1 MILWSIV
8 LELYSTLETDS
19 KLPNMLKVNKLA
31 VATIQNMKFQ
41 LEYLEPPNIAIARQS
56 QIFLLS
62 KHKLSKG
69 WLATGAHIEGKEKE
83 CF

>member
-1 MILWSIV
+1 
-8 LELYSTLETDS
+8 
-19 KLPNMLKVNKLA
+19 
-31 VATIQNMKFQ
+31 MKFQ